1 MDPLTASVVIILGKY
16 AIDKGASLAKE
27 AGPKAVEL
35 AGQLFVTVMSRLR
48 ESEKTKRYAD
58 DYEADPETFE
68 KPVAKALDAEV
79 QADPGFAAKLRD
91 LLSRYE
97 GVAAT
102 SPASTVIA
110 QTAGDDAVQI
120 GQARD
125 VSVTKSK
132 D

>member
-27 AGPKAVEL
+27 VGPKAVEL

-79 QADPGFAAKLRD
+79 QADPSFAAELRD

-97 GVAAT
+97 AVAAT

-125 VSVTKSK
+125 VSVTRGK